1 MEYVVVVRGGG
12 DLATGVI
19 WRLHRS
25 GFKVICLEAPSPT
38 VIRRTVSAAQA
49 VFNGYAR
56 VEGVNFLLME
66 TGSFPEDCETVP
78 VWIDPNGKS
87 IDWVKPYC
95 VVDAIMAKRNK
106 GTHIGMAPLVGA
118 LGPGFVAGED
128 VHFVVETLRGHYLGR
143 VIYKGSAIP
152 NTGVPG
158 EISKETERRILRSP
172 GSGRFRNIREIGDSV
187 QEGEVVGYVDD
198 IPVTT
203 RISGVLRGLI
213 HPSIV
218 VAEGMKIGDV
228 DPRGDIK
235 HCFTISDKALAIA
248 GGVLEA
254 IMASLAQYVNLSL
267 LIYNTNCLFKINNVR
282 NV

>member
-25 GFKVICLEAPSPT
+25 GFRVICLEAPTPT

-49 VFNGYAR
+49 VFDGYAY
-56 VEGVNFLLME
+56 VEGVRFLLME
-66 TGSFPEDCETVP
+66 PGRLPEDRETVP
-78 VWIDPNGKS
+78 IWIDPSGRS

-95 VVDAIMAKRNK
+95 VVDAIMAKRNE

-118 LGPGFVAGED
+118 LGPGFVAGKD

-143 VIYKGSAIP
+143 VIYEGSAIP
-152 NTGVPG
+152 NTGIPG
-158 EISKETERRILRSP
+158 EIGRETEGRILRSP
-172 GSGRFRNIREIGDSV
+172 GCGLFRNTRKIGDSI
-187 QEGEVVGYVDD
+187 QAGEIVGYVEDL
-198 IPVTT
+198 PVVS
-203 RISGVLRGLI
+203 RISGMLRGLI
-213 HPSIV
+213 HPSV
-218 VAEGMKIGDV
+218 SVTRGMKIGDV
-228 DPRGDIK
+228 DPRNEIK

-254 IMASLAQYVNLSL
+254 ITTSLITRHVNILSL
-267 LIYNTNCLFKINNVR
+267 FESNV
-282 NV
+282 NVSHP